1 MTSETGACFG
11 KSEKTKGMIEF
22 MNVTIGENIKRLR
35 TVKGLTQEQL
45 SVSLGVSCA
54 AVSKWERGES
64 YPDMELIFPLAHL
77 FGVST
82 DELLGYD
89 REKIAD
95 EIRAITEEYWSLY
108 RKDNSSA
115 VELMRRAHDR
125 YPNEYYFTLRYMY
138 DIIGDAA
145 DNDPETLLA
154 NREELEKLCAQIIDG
169 CTADSSA
176 DSSVDSAG
184 SSAEINR
191 LNAWNIRAKILRAE
205 GKTEEAL
212 TIYRTK
218 FVSWYLSAEQK
229 TEQLFA
235 KDTPE
240 FLFYLKKNMYDLVS
254 FAADKL
260 GKSIFF
266 DPAVPDSDTFARM
279 EVCGDALAKAWKETG
294 CAFFAV
300 AAQSVYQSYR
310 YDSDFYRRVAAEDG
324 EELKKRLEEK
334 ASAVTEELKA
344 LETSDSAL
352 AAALEN

>member
-1 MTSETGACFG
+1 
-11 KSEKTKGMIEF
+11 

-35 TVKGLTQEQL
+35 AGKGLTQEQL

-108 RKDNSSA
+108 RKDNAAA
-115 VELMRRAHDR
+115 VELMRRAHER
-125 YPNEYYFTLRYMY
+125 YPNEYLFTLRYMY

-145 DNDPETLLA
+145 DNDPEVLLA
-154 NREELEKLCAQIIDG
+154 NREELEKLCTQIIDG
-169 CTADSSA
+169 CTED
-176 DSSVDSAG
+176 SVD

-191 LNAWNIRAKILRAE
+191 LNAWNIRAKLLAAE
-205 GKTEEAL
+205 GRTEEAL

-254 FAADKL
+254 FASDKL

-300 AAQSVYQSYR
+300 AAQSVYRSYR

-344 LETSDSAL
+344 LEASDSAL
-352 AAALEN
+352 AAAFQN